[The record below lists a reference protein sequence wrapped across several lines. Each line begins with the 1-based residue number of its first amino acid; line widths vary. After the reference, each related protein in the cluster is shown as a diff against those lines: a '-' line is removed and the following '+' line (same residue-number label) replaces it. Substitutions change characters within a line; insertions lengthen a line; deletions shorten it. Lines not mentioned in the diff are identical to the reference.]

1 MARGCRIF
9 FSLRDELGELGLL
22 ILEKRRLGEDL
33 PVAFQYLKGAFK
45 REAEG
50 LFIWVGGDSTRSNG
64 FKLRAEGR
72 VRC

>member
-9 FSLRDELGELGLL
+9 VSLKDELGELGFF

-33 PVAFQYLKGAFK
+33 PVAFQYLKGAYK

-50 LFIWVGGDSTRSNG
+50 LFLWMGG
-64 FKLRAEGR
+64 
-72 VRC
+72 